1 MPVPRRS
8 PTAGSSRLPAG
19 TDGLC
24 DTRDARLRFGSDW
37 YAWSPRSP
45 AQRLFGGPPNDSALV
60 GAFGRA
66 AIEAQPRA
74 YVRAIAVD
82 LWRYVDPD
90 AGPDRDFDGDEP
102 MRLDVDRA
110 RRPSVET
117 NNLTVVEPLYG
128 DVDIRTD
135 EAAVGTLADIQ
146 RVVRVHGLLVLACI
160 LLALAGALLARGRDR
175 AVMLLLAGTA
185 LVPVVLAT
193 ATTVYNWRYAV
204 PLLPSLAAAGA
215 FGAHVL
221 ATRIAGIA
229 APGER
234 SAAPERGY
242 PRPHGSD
249 GDTARTEQTGTPARR
264 RSLPLRH
271 PLAVLLLAGAVVR
284 IAAMVLAPTA
294 VYNYFGGD
302 SVRYLRLESTG
313 FTGLFGDP
321 GMTAGY
327 PAFLDGLQAIWSQL
341 AFTIALQHVLAARP
355 PRRCCTPR

>member
-1 MPVPRRS
+1 MQDS
-8 PTAGSSRLPAG
+8 QNGHFGLTQGSGWSTYARAAPFADCRLFTPPAG

-45 AQRLFGGPPNDSALV
+45 AQRLFGGPPNHSALV

-175 AVMLLLAGTA
+175 AVILLLAGTA
-185 LVPVVLAT
+185 LVPIILAT

-221 ATRIAGIA
+221 ATRIAGIV
-229 APGER
+229 R
-234 SAAPERGY
+234 
-242 PRPHGSD
+242 
-249 GDTARTEQTGTPARR
+249 AR
-264 RSLPLRH
+264 
-271 PLAVLLLAGAVVR
+271 
-284 IAAMVLAPTA
+284 
-294 VYNYFGGD
+294 
-302 SVRYLRLESTG
+302 
-313 FTGLFGDP
+313 
-321 GMTAGY
+321 
-327 PAFLDGLQAIWSQL
+327 
-341 AFTIALQHVLAARP
+341 
-355 PRRCCTPR
+355 